1 MLFKKI
7 FDIKYFIVGLV
18 IGFILV
24 LLYPI
29 NKKHVII
36 YPTNENK
43 GEIQYRDSAKNCFE
57 GLVEDVKCPKNPT
70 NVNIIPIQ

>member
-7 FDIKYFIVGLV
+7 FNIKFFIVGIV
-18 IGFILV
+18 IGFVLV

-29 NKKHVII
+29 SKKEVII
-36 YPTNENK
+36 YPSNENK
-43 GEIQYRDSAKNCFE
+43 NNIQYKDNAKNCFE
-57 GLVEDVKCPKNPT
+57 ASIEELECPKNPA

>member
-7 FDIKYFIVGLV
+7 FNIKYFIIGLV

-29 NKKHVII
+29 NKKEVII
-36 YPTNENK
+36 YPNNENK
-43 GEIQYRDSAKNCFE
+43 GDIQFKDAGNNCFE
-57 GLVEDVKCPKNPT
+57 AVVEEIECPKNPS

>member
-7 FDIKYFIVGLV
+7 FNIKFFILGIL
-18 IGFILV
+18 IGFMLV

-29 NKKHVII
+29 SKKEVII
-36 YPTNENK
+36 YPSNENK
-43 GEIQYRDSAKNCFE
+43 DVIQYKDSAKNCFE
-57 GLVEDVKCPKNPT
+57 ASIEELECPKNPA

>member
-7 FDIKYFIVGLV
+7 FDIKYFIVGLL

-29 NKKHVII
+29 NKKNVII
-36 YPTNENK
+36 YPTDENK
-43 GEIQYRDSAKNCFE
+43 GKIQYKDSAKNCFE
-57 GLVEDVKCPKNPT
+57 ALVEDVKCPKNPT

>member
-18 IGFILV
+18 IGFMLV

-29 NKKHVII
+29 NKKQVII
-36 YPTNENK
+36 YPTDENK
-43 GEIQYRDSAKNCFE
+43 GKLQYKDSAKNCFE
-57 GLVEDVKCPKNPT
+57 ALVEDVECPKNPR